1 MTSRENS
8 PQRIGIALAAVSGV
22 AAMAAGIA
30 VAQLVAVVVAPEAT
44 PVIAVGGA
52 FIDATPT
59 WLKEFAVEKFGTA
72 DKPILLSGIG
82 VALLLVA
89 ALAGVLAR
97 RRLWLGAGVLAVIG
111 LVGAVAAASRPT
123 GGLAYAVP
131 SAVGAVVA
139 PAVLFLLLRPRGGRH
154 VESPTGPSR
163 RSVLVASLAVT
174 AGAIVV
180 GSVANVLGGRL
191 RNLEAS
197 RAAIRLPAPADPAP
211 PLPAGVD
218 VRVDGVAPFRVPNG
232 DFYRV
237 DTALLVP
244 AVDVSTWRLD
254 VGGMVGAPYS
264 IDYEELLAMPM
275 IERDLTL
282 TCVSNEVGGPY
293 VGNAVWLG
301 VPLADLLER
310 ARVDRAADQI
320 YSTSVDGWTAST
332 PIGAIDGRDAI
343 VAVAMNGEP
352 LPAEHGFPAR
362 MVIPGL
368 YGFVSATKWL
378 VSLEATT
385 YADRT
390 AYWTERGWATDAPIR
405 TMARIEVP
413 RALSTVPA
421 GMTAVAGTAW
431 AQHRGI
437 DRVEVQIDDE
447 PWASARLGGVPSI
460 DTWRQWWLPWYADPG
475 RHTIRVR
482 ATDADG
488 QTQPADRLAPF
499 PSGAQGWH
507 EVVVTVS

>member
-1 MTSRENS
+1 MTSHR
-8 PQRIGIALAAVSGV
+8 PRGIALAALSGV
-22 AAMAAGIA
+22 ASMSAGVA
-30 VAQLVAVVVAPEAT
+30 VAQLVAVIVAPASS
-44 PVIAVGGA
+44 PVVAVGGA

-59 WLKEFAVEKFGTA
+59 WLKEFAIERFGTA
-72 DKPILLSGIG
+72 DKAVLLTGIG
-82 VALLLVA
+82 LVLVVA
-89 ALAGVLAR
+89 AGAAGILAR
-97 RRLWLGAGVLAVIG
+97 RRPSVGAAVLAGIG
-111 LVGAVAAASRPT
+111 LVGVAAAATRPAT
-123 GGLAYAVP
+123 GPAQTLPALA
-131 SAVGAVVA
+131 GAVVA
-139 PAVLFLLLRPRGGRH
+139 PAVLLLLLRRPRRAADA
-154 VESPTGPSR
+154 VLAASPTGPSR
-163 RSVLVASLAVT
+163 RSLLVGSLAVT
-174 AGAIVV
+174 AGAVVV
-180 GSVANVLGGRL
+180 GSVANVLGSRL
-191 RNLEAS
+191 RDLETT
-197 RAAIRLPAPADPAP
+197 RAAIRLPAPAEPAA
-211 PLPAGVD
+211 PLSAAVD
-218 VRVDGVAPFRVPNG
+218 VRVDGVTPFRVPNA

-237 DTALLVP
+237 DTALVVP
-244 AVDVSTWRLD
+244 SVDVSTWRLD
-254 VGGMVGAPYS
+254 IGGMVAEPYR
-264 IDYEELLAMPM
+264 IDYDELLAMPM

-301 VPLADLLER
+301 VRLTDLLER
-310 ARVDRAADQI
+310 ARVDRGADQLF
-320 YSTSVDGWTAST
+320 STSVDGFTAST
-332 PIGAIDGRDAI
+332 PLAALDGRDAI

-390 AYWTERGWATDAPIR
+390 AYWTERGWATDAPVR

-413 RALSTVPA
+413 RPLSTVEA

-437 DRVEVQIDDE
+437 DRVEVQIDDQ
-447 PWASARLGGVPSI
+447 PWTAARLGAVPSV

-482 ATDADG
+482 ATDESG

-507 EVVVTVS
+507 EVVVIVR